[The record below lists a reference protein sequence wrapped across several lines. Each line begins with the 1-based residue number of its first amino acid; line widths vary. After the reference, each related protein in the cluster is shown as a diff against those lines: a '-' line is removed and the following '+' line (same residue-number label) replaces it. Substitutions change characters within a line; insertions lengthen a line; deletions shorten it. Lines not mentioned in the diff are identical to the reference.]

1 MTPLVLPI
9 EALSELDPIDASAP
23 EAYFEDDWLAAHF
36 LIFFFL
42 SLRLLVDVLLGL
54 NSIVGCPSLLLPWLL
69 VILV

>member
-23 EAYFEDDWLAAHF
+23 EAHF